1 MITVADILA
10 LPSFENVESVSASD
24 EAGTREVKNV
34 GIVDCPPDY
43 NNYAVYMPGEL
54 ILTNLGFAYNDSDLA
69 ERSLLALVARNVSA
83 IAVKRVYNAPI
94 SELVKEEAH
103 RAGVPIYLYDGA
115 YHERVAHESLE
126 LIDRDRNDAERASVI
141 ADLLRG
147 HNSDSIRTAL
157 YRISGVTGAAVR
169 CFAITPRT
177 SDALSLYA
185 TRDAVT
191 AAFRPLATEFY
202 EVVGTSAC
210 RYADNILL
218 FVSHLEAQSSEAEA
232 VNARCEELL
241 MLENDLVCGVG
252 SLAPLQDGDLSI
264 RQAMA
269 ALEEA
274 RRSGRRLVR
283 WDEMGI
289 DAFAFAACHDRMFMS
304 AGARVKRCL
313 ASYDVAHSGELVN
326 TAKCLNET
334 EGDIKKTAELL
345 FQHPNTVRYR
355 MRKMKKLLAMEDQ
368 SDRVLLNVLMLVF
381 LAD

>member
-10 LPSFENVESVSASD
+10 LPSFENVEPASASD
-24 EAGTREVKNV
+24 EAGAREVRNV

-43 NNYAVYMPGEL
+43 NDDAVYMPGEL
-54 ILTNLGFAYNDSDLA
+54 ILTNLGFAYNDPVLA

-83 IAVKRVYNAPI
+83 IAVKRVYNAPV
-94 SELVKEEAH
+94 SERVKEEAR
-103 RAGVPIYLYDGA
+103 RADVPIYLYDGA

-126 LIDRDRNDAERASVI
+126 LIDRDKSDAERASII

-157 YRISGVTGAAVR
+157 YRISGATGASVQ
-169 CFAITPRT
+169 CFAIAPRT

-191 AAFRPLATEFY
+191 AAFRPLTTEFS
-202 EVVGTSAC
+202 EVAGISAC

-218 FVSHLEAQSSEAEA
+218 FVSHLETQGSMADAIG
-232 VNARCEELL
+232 ARCEELL

-252 SLAPLQDGDLSI
+252 SLEILQDGDLSI

-274 RRSGRRLVR
+274 RRSGRRLAR

-313 ASYDVAHSGELVN
+313 AAYDAAHSSELVY

-334 EGDIKKTAELL
+334 DGDVKKTAELL

-368 SDRVLLNVLMLVF
+368 SDRVFLNVLMLVF